1 MLDPSMTAHGASI
14 PKPTILLVEGDAS
27 LRRWLAALLHEVGYQ
42 VLEAGERPE
51 VLRHLRSHEPVHLV
65 VTDARIGKMPG
76 AEVAQET
83 SNLRPGVP
91 VVRLIG
97 SMAEG
102 LPVCRADLDPS
113 VLLWKPFTL
122 PPFLTVIRA
131 QLSRPRDEAGQVR
144 APTYT
149 FLP

>member
-1 MLDPSMTAHGASI
+1 MRAHGAPIS
-14 PKPTILLVEGDAS
+14 KPTILLVEGDAS
-27 LRRWLAALLHEVGYQ
+27 LRRWLAALLAEVGYQ
-42 VLEAGERPE
+42 VLEAGERQE

-65 VTDARIGKMPG
+65 VTDARIGGMPG

-113 VLLWKPFTL
+113 VLLWKPFTF
-122 PPFLTVIRA
+122 PHFLDVIRA
-131 QLSRPRDEAGQVR
+131 QLSRREETKEVR
-144 APTYT
+144 TPSYT
-149 FLP
+149 FLR